1 MKKIK
6 LFALAAFA
14 MLSINAFADESATKV
29 FTYEYSGLNATITGF
44 VADLDDASKASVK
57 IPEYVAHPTLKNT
70 DGTPVQ
76 YYVVGIAAEAFK
88 DQPISSIS
96 FTAPV
101 PDDEYDGISSIGAG
115 AFAGTKI
122 QKLDL
127 SNTVI
132 EDVYNLF
139 GTLIAT
145 EAKDDKVNA
154 TLTSVTLPA
163 TALWIA
169 PSAFENCT
177 KLSTVNLTKATGLAY
192 IGAQAFAGCPLTALD
207 LSKNTLITGLNANT
221 LYDGTR
227 FKSSSA
233 LKTVTL
239 HKLFENLNNNLQG
252 AAKLTSVTGHI
263 FVKSSKTTETALF
276 DLSVDE
282 FKGCAALTTFD
293 TKFIKT
299 FAAGCFD
306 GCASLAKADIS
317 AATTIGARAFA
328 GTALTSVT
336 FPAANTGLTAIGEQ
350 AYFECA
356 KLATATLAVAADKTT
371 TIEEIGAQ
379 AFAYTAIESFTIPE
393 PANNPIFS
401 IGAKAFA
408 GTPITAFTWKAAAYD
423 GATDGTGQFIA
434 DDVFS
439 KCSNVKFYT
448 TKTFVTGWQGA
459 KANHAVGEALA
470 NGPTNSKFDTGTV
483 DPNIK
488 FSLTAYSNNPNK
500 FYVKWF
506 GGSTLDPTWTDIKVK
521 KSDCKVYAGFL
532 EGDGSLAMIQYKAN
546 NKGIITIANGDAA
559 LIITT
564 NKELTYQKGYDGDA
578 STSWMGIPSAAWDAD
593 QALYDGQNALK
604 YCTEATTRGTLENHL
619 TDDTFYIYG
628 WMKVGGFQ
636 KIAKGTT
643 IPAGTLFAFAKEPV
657 AGARM
662 TVKWYDENGNLEAE
676 TTAIDEEATAIN
688 GVKAAEAEG
697 QRYNVAGQKVSAAYK
712 GLVIK
717 DGKKYMQK

>member
-14 MLSINAFADESATKV
+14 MLSINAFAAVEESATKV
-29 FTYEYSGLNATITGF
+29 FTYEYSGLDATITGF

-57 IPEYVAHPTLKNT
+57 IPEYVAHPTLKNP

-101 PDDEYDGISSIGAG
+101 PDDEYDGISSIGEG

-132 EDVYNLF
+132 VDVYNLF
-139 GTLIAT
+139 GTKIAD

-163 TALWIA
+163 TATWIA
-169 PSAFENCT
+169 DKAFENCT
-177 KLSTVNLTKATGLAY
+177 KLATVNLTKATGLAY
-192 IGAQAFAGCPLTALD
+192 IGVQAFAGCPLTALD
-207 LSKNTLITGLNANT
+207 LSKNTLITGLNAKT

-263 FVKSSKTTETALF
+263 FVKSSKTTETKLF

-299 FAAGCFD
+299 FDNGCFD

-317 AATTIGARAFA
+317 QATYIGDRAFA

-336 FPAANTGLTAIGEQ
+336 FPAANAGLTTIGYQ

-356 KLATATLAVAADKTT
+356 KLATATLAVDNDKKTT
-371 TIEEIGAQ
+371 INVIGEQ

-393 PANNPIFS
+393 PTTNTVFS

-408 GTPITAFTWKAAAYD
+408 GTPITAFTWKATAYD
-423 GATDGTGQFIA
+423 GTDQYIA

-459 KANHAVGEALA
+459 ATDHAVGKALA

-506 GGSTLDPTWTDIKVK
+506 GGSTSDPYTDIKVK
-521 KSDCKVYAGFL
+521 KSDCKLYAGFL

-546 NKGIITIANGDAA
+546 DKGIITIANADAA

-564 NKELTYQKGYDGDA
+564 NKELTYQKGYDGDP
-578 STSWMGIPSAAWDAD
+578 STSWMATPSEPWYESEILAAD
-593 QALYDGQNALK
+593 QNALK
-604 YCTEATTRGTLENHL
+604 YCTEATTRGTLENQL

-628 WMKVGGFQ
+628 WMKTGGFQ

-697 QRYNVAGQKVSAAYK
+697 QRFNVAGQKVNAAYK